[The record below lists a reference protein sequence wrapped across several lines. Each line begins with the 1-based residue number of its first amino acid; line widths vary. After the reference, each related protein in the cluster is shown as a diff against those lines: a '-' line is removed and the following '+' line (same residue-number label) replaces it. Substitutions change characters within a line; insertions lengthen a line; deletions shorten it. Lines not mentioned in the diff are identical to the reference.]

1 MSELSHSA
9 AFLSALGRLLDL
21 ASGEESDPESRS
33 QASEDLD
40 KALAMMLRQ
49 NAFPS
54 FTFRYGEIEY
64 EGELMEDLRSW
75 PWSLRL
81 PEAGVERLDITP
93 GTTREDLDGF
103 VDEVLSR
110 LLLKEGASVRELH
123 GSSGIRFTELDL
135 ADGGEGTALRASP
148 ATFDFNAEAET
159 MAWLNSEVETRGI
172 VPVAEAA
179 AIVQLLSVAM
189 HLESNIV
196 LPLVELKTVDQYT
209 TTHCINVSCLS
220 MAVAEHLRYSSVD
233 VRAIGEAALL
243 HDVGKTK
250 IPLAVLNKPGKLTP
264 DEWKLIQSHTSEGA
278 RILLASSGR
287 MELAAIVAYEH
298 HMDWTG
304 GGYPEV
310 TSPRQPHP
318 ISRLI
323 QVCDVYDAL
332 RTRRPFRSPWPH
344 SKAVEFLRTHAGQKF
359 DPEYVDDFLSMIRQ
373 CEPRHTQWSEAEPE
387 ENEAA

>member
-1 MSELSHSA
+1 MSTLSHSA

-21 ASGEESDPESRS
+21 ASGEETDPESRS
-33 QASEDLD
+33 QASEDLE
-40 KALAMMLRQ
+40 KALTALLRQ

-64 EGELMEDLRSW
+64 EGELMEEFRSW

-81 PEAGVERLDITP
+81 PEAGVERLDVTP

-103 VDEVLSR
+103 VDEVMSR
-110 LLLKEGASVRELH
+110 LLLKDGASVRELH
-123 GSSGIRFTELDL
+123 GSSGIRFTELDIPD
-135 ADGGEGTALRASP
+135 AGEGTALSAPPAS
-148 ATFDFNAEAET
+148 FDFNAEAET
-159 MAWLNSEVETRGI
+159 IAWLNHEVETRGI

-189 HLESNIV
+189 HSERNIV

-243 HDVGKTK
+243 HDVGKTR
-250 IPLAVLNKPGKLTP
+250 IPLAILNKPGKLTP

-278 RILLASSGR
+278 RILLASSDR
-287 MELAAIVAYEH
+287 MELAATVAYEH

-310 TSPRQPHP
+310 TTPRQPHP
-318 ISRLI
+318 MSRLV
-323 QVCDVYDAL
+323 QVCDIYDAL

-344 SKAVEFLRTHAGQKF
+344 DKALEFMRTHAGEKF
-359 DPEYVDDFLSMIRQ
+359 DPEYVDAFLSMISQ
-373 CEPRHTQWSEAEPE
+373 WEPRHARWSEAEPE
-387 ENEAA
+387 GDEAA

>member
-1 MSELSHSA
+1 MSQLSYPA
-9 AFLSALGRLLDL
+9 AFLAALGRLLDL
-21 ASGEESDPESRS
+21 VSGEEPDSAIRS
-33 QASEDLD
+33 EASEDLD
-40 KALAMMLRQ
+40 KALAGLLRQ

-64 EGELMEDLRSW
+64 EGELMEELRSW
-75 PWSLRL
+75 PWSLRF
-81 PEAGVERLDITP
+81 PEAGVDRLDITP
-93 GTTREDLDGF
+93 GTTREDMDGF

-110 LLLKEGASVRELH
+110 LLLKEGASVKELH
-123 GSSGIRFTELDL
+123 GSSGIRFTELNTTEE
-135 ADGGEGTALRASP
+135 GEGTALRGSP
-148 ATFDFNAEAET
+148 ATFDFNAEAEA
-159 MAWLNSEVETRGI
+159 MAWLNGEVATRGI
-172 VPVAEAA
+172 VPVSEAA

-196 LPLVELKTVDQYT
+196 LPLVELKNVDQYT

-220 MAVAEHLRYSSVD
+220 MAVAEHLRYSSGD

-250 IPLAVLNKPGKLTP
+250 IPLEILNKPGKLTP

-278 RILLASSGR
+278 RILLASSDR

-310 TSPRQPHP
+310 TTPRQPHP

-344 SKAVEFLRTHAGQKF
+344 DKAVEFLRTHAGQKF
-359 DPEYVDDFLSMIRQ
+359 DPEYVDDFLSMIGR
-373 CEPRHTQWSEAEPE
+373 CEPRHTEWSP
-387 ENEAA
+387 AAQGEFTAA

>member
-1 MSELSHSA
+1 MSELSNPD

-21 ASGEESDPESRS
+21 SSGSETDPESRS
-33 QASEDLD
+33 QASEELD
-40 KALAMMLRQ
+40 RALAVLLRQ

-54 FTFRYGEIEY
+54 FTFNYGEVEY
-64 EGELMEDLRSW
+64 EGELLEELRSW
-75 PWSLRL
+75 PWALRL

-103 VDEVLSR
+103 VDEVMSR
-110 LLLKEGASVRELH
+110 LLLREGASARELH
-123 GSSGIRFTELDL
+123 GSSGIRFTELDIP
-135 ADGGEGTALRASP
+135 DEGVGTATVATQ

-159 MAWLNSEVETRGI
+159 MSWLNHEVATRGI

-189 HLESNIV
+189 HSERNIV
-196 LPLVELKTVDQYT
+196 LPLVDLKTVDQYT

-220 MAVAEHLRYSSVD
+220 MAVAEHLRYASVE

-250 IPLAVLNKPGKLTP
+250 IPIEILNKPGKLTP

-278 RILLASSGR
+278 RILLASSDR
-287 MELAAIVAYEH
+287 MKLAATVAYEH

-310 TSPRQPHP
+310 SAPRQPHP
-318 ISRLI
+318 VSRLI

-344 SKAVEFLRTHAGQKF
+344 DKAVEYLRTHAGQKF
-359 DPEYVDDFLSMIRQ
+359 DPEYVDDFISMIRQ
-373 CEPRHTQWSEAEPE
+373 CEPRHTQWLEAEQGKG
-387 ENEAA
+387 EAA